1 MMNFTEDGK
10 RAYEVCF
17 QHYVERGNTYEEI
30 HRFLDHLDEEYIL
43 CIAERIQ
50 EEQKMEPVAI
60 VVDWKEFHRD
70 KGKDQ

>member
-1 MMNFTEDGK
+1 MGSEMCIRD
-10 RAYEVCF
+10 
-17 QHYVERGNTYEEI
+17 RGNTDEEI